1 MVSRPKIPDIPGKA
15 SFKGSAV
22 HSSQFTSAAN
32 YIGKKAVVVGACTS
46 GHDIAQDFFNHD
58 FDVTMYQRSSTFVI
72 TAQTVAKILG
82 GKCFRNYR

>member
-32 YIGKKAVVVGACTS
+32 YIGKKAVVIGTCTS
-46 GHDIAQDFFNHD
+46 G
-58 FDVTMYQRSSTFVI
+58 
-72 TAQTVAKILG
+72 
-82 GKCFRNYR
+82 